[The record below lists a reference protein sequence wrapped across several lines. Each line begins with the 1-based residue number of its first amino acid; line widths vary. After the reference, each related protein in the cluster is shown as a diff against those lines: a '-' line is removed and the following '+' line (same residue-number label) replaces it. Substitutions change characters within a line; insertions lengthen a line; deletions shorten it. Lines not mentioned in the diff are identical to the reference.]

1 MFAVSLTFTF
11 PAKDGIELLK
21 AYGDNMVAVS
31 AYFTTLVIEGIELM
45 FA

>member
-31 AYFTTLVIEGIELM
+31 AYFTTLFIEGIAFVL
-45 FA
+45 A